1 MAYKKSN
8 IILIILSAALLLLSA
23 GCNSGREYRL
33 LLSIEKQLDED
44 PKVAYETINS
54 ISVPID
60 ERNRALYAVLKIQ
73 AEYAYNEPL
82 VHDSLIYE
90 AIEYYTINGYDK
102 HSALAWYSLGYLYLD
117 DNNNEV
123 AAELFMKADSLF
135 DKTQKRYKYYCKQN
149 LAECYYN
156 QGMFVEA
163 INIYNESRDL
173 AHKAGNSRFV
183 SLVSLNMARCYIY
196 LREYDKALEN
206 ITLAKNQAAA
216 ASELY
221 YPILVE
227 EIKLQLYAERKPLEA
242 LNRMEELLGSND
254 WVLDENTK
262 NLLLGD
268 IYRMLG
274 VIDVAKQYY
283 NELLKENEKLNP
295 GIRFVVMQNLLSLSY
310 ITQGED
316 SNPNLF
322 KEYLVLSDSLYSVR
336 NQIDLLASFEKNNS
350 IVNNRNLLI
359 VSCVFLTI
367 VLTIL
372 TVYIRIKKIR
382 PDIETLQESS
392 DIGKI
397 IIDDCKQQ
405 FMQSKS
411 YELIKEAINTKS
423 VSREN
428 YFQIR
433 NDVDGCFRKFKDYLQ
448 SKNSTI
454 TNGEFELCVYS
465 VLGIDN
471 KDVAMLQNVGYST
484 ITSVKSRLKKKI
496 SPEQF
501 NLIFG

>member
-1 MAYKKSN
+1 M
-8 IILIILSAALLLLSA
+8 
-23 GCNSGREYRL
+23 
-33 LLSIEKQLDED
+33 
-44 PKVAYETINS
+44 
-54 ISVPID
+54 
-60 ERNRALYAVLKIQ
+60 
-73 AEYAYNEPL
+73 
-82 VHDSLIYE
+82 
-90 AIEYYTINGYDK
+90 
-102 HSALAWYSLGYLYLD
+102 
-117 DNNNEV
+117 
-123 AAELFMKADSLF
+123 
-135 DKTQKRYKYYCKQN
+135 
-149 LAECYYN
+149 
-156 QGMFVEA
+156 
-163 INIYNESRDL
+163 
-173 AHKAGNSRFV
+173 
-183 SLVSLNMARCYIY
+183 
-196 LREYDKALEN
+196 REYDKALEN

-216 ASELY
+216 TSELY

-268 IYRMLG
+268 IYIMLG

-336 NQIDLLASFEKNNS
+336 NQIDLLASSERNNS
-350 IVNNRNLLI
+350 IVKNRNLLI

-392 DIGKI
+392 DIGRI

-496 SPEQF
+496 SPELF